1 MASIKSL
8 SILALTAILLVGCNL
23 LKRGDDKG
31 KAVARV
37 NERVL
42 YEKDL
47 PIAAITDLPKEDSI
61 RVVKRFIESWV
72 KEQVLVMQA
81 EEKLLDSMDEIEDR
95 INSYRNSLVVYE
107 FERAVLQNKLDT
119 AISSDEVVAYYREN
133 QSNFMLQ
140 EPAFRFYYIGLESTS
155 HEPYR
160 VIRALR
166 SLDPVKIEELKA
178 YGLGHGAII
187 YFEDENWVSLSNLNQ
202 AVGVKFDAN
211 KLLKGDALK
220 ITKENGTTHYLYVL
234 EIKEQGEYAPVSLV
248 EGEIRA
254 KIINDRKFELINN
267 MRNDLFQEALNKRNA
282 EIY

>member
-1 MASIKSL
+1 MGSIKGF
-8 SILALTAILLVGCNL
+8 SILTFACILLIGCDL

-31 KAVARV
+31 KPVARV

-47 PIAAITDLPKEDSI
+47 PIAAVTGLPKDDSA

-81 EEKLLDSMDEIEDR
+81 EENLLESMDEIEER
-95 INSYRNSLVVYE
+95 INSYRNSLIVYE
-107 FERAVLQNKLDT
+107 YERAVLQNKLDT
-119 AISSDEVVAYYREN
+119 AISSDEVVSYYREN

-202 AVGVKFDAN
+202 AVGIKLDPN
-211 KLLKGDALK
+211 KLLKGDPLK
-220 ITKENGTTHYLYVL
+220 IITENGVNHYLYVL
-234 EIKEQGEYAPVSLV
+234 EIKEQGEFAPVSLV

-254 KIINDRKFELINN
+254 KIINDRKFDLINT
-267 MRNDLFQEALNKRNA
+267 MRNDLFKEALNKRNA